1 MWSNQRCCAVAPAHQ
16 ESPGPGAQIN
26 QDRKAED
33 IKLADG
39 MSRESAD
46 PEWPRPASPS
56 SAARGL
62 PLFGL
67 ALTTTSMS
75 PMNQMGT
82 RSRLLEF
89 GFQYGGRM
97 KYLDV
102 DGIGKVSRIGLGT
115 WQFGSREWGYG
126 DSYASGAARDIV
138 QRALALG
145 VTLFDTAEIY
155 AMGKS
160 ERILGEALGDQ
171 RSAVA
176 LASKIFPIAPFPPV
190 IKQRERA
197 SARRLQVDRIP
208 LYQIH
213 QPNPVVPDSVIMPGM
228 RSLLDSGDIGA
239 AGVSNYSLARWQKA
253 DAALG
258 RPVISNQ
265 VQFSLARPRAL
276 DDLVPFAER
285 ENRIVIAYSPL
296 AQGLLGAKYGLDN
309 RPGGV
314 RAANQLFGTENLR
327 RVEPLLQTLRDI
339 ATEVGAK
346 PAQVALAWLISLP
359 NVVAIPGASS
369 VEQLEF
375 NVAAADIELSP
386 QSRDALT
393 DAARA
398 FRPVST
404 SRFLI
409 DRVREKL
416 GRA

>member
-1 MWSNQRCCAVAPAHQ
+1 
-16 ESPGPGAQIN
+16 
-26 QDRKAED
+26 
-33 IKLADG
+33 
-39 MSRESAD
+39 
-46 PEWPRPASPS
+46 
-56 SAARGL
+56 
-62 PLFGL
+62 
-67 ALTTTSMS
+67 
-75 PMNQMGT
+75 
-82 RSRLLEF
+82 
-89 GFQYGGRM
+89 M

-102 DGIGKVSRIGLGT
+102 DGIGRVSRIGVGT

-176 LASKIFPIAPFPPV
+176 FASKILPVAPFPPV

-197 SARRLQVDRIP
+197 SARRLQLDRIP

-213 QPNPVVPDSVIMPGM
+213 QPNPMVPDSVIMPGM
-228 RSLLDSGDIGA
+228 RDLLDSGAIGA
-239 AGVSNYSLARWQKA
+239 AGVSNYSLARWRKA

-265 VQFSLARPRAL
+265 VHFSLAHPRAL
-276 DDLVPFAER
+276 DNLVPFAER
-285 ENRIVIAYSPL
+285 ENRVVIAYSPL
-296 AQGLLGAKYGLDN
+296 AQGLLGGKYGVDN

-314 RAANQLFGTENLR
+314 RAVNSLFGTENLR
-327 RVEPLLQTLRDI
+327 RIEPLLQTLRDV
-339 ATEVGAK
+339 AKEVGAK

-359 NVVAIPGASS
+359 NVVAIPGASN

-375 NVAAADIELSP
+375 NVAAADMELGP
-386 QSRDALT
+386 ASRDALP
-393 DAARA
+393 AA
-398 FRPVST
+398 
-404 SRFLI
+404 
-409 DRVREKL
+409 
-416 GRA
+416 